1 MAIVANDIKF
11 KLSTKSG
18 TAGNSLSQSNPNN
31 SLGKYISTTE
41 LSASLNG
48 LFDNI
53 SGADNLNSTVDYRCV
68 FVHNSHATLTLY
80 AAKVYVSSAVS
91 GGATAAIAVDN
102 ITSKSISSSA
112 AMAAS
117 IASETVAPT
126 GVGAFSAPTTGA
138 TGLDLGDIPPG
149 QARAVWVQRSA
160 NDTSA
165 LSNDGFTL
173 AVTGD
178 TSA

>member
-1 MAIVANDIKF
+1 MAIVSSDIKF

-31 SLGKYISTTE
+31 SLGKYMSTSDM
-41 LSASLNG
+41 SASLNG

-53 SGADNLNSTVDYRCV
+53 SGADNLNSTVDYRCI

-80 AAKVYVSSAVS
+80 AAKVYVSSSVS
-91 GGATAAIAVDN
+91 GGAAAALAVDSITAKV
-102 ITSKSISSSA
+102 ITSTA
-112 AMAAS
+112 AMASS

-149 QARAVWVQRSA
+149 YARAIWVRRSA
-160 NDTSA
+160 ADTAA